1 MYDKSID
8 KKWQKIWEESK
19 CFNATDDFSKKK
31 YYALVEFPYP
41 SGAGMHIGHIRAYI
55 GMDIISRKRRMQ
67 GYNVLFPIGFDAF
80 GLPTE
85 NYAMKTGIHPRK
97 VTDKNIETFTNQL
110 KSVGFSFDYDRA
122 IDTTRPEYYKWT
134 QWIFLQ
140 LYKHGLAYKS
150 KGYVNFC
157 PKCRVV
163 LANEESQGGKC
174 DRCDS
179 DVVQLEKEEWMLKI
193 TEYADKLL
201 EGLDEVDFPER
212 VKIEQ
217 KNWIGKSYGAQI
229 DFKVNETGED
239 LVVYTTRPDT
249 IFGVTYMAIAPEH
262 PIIDELKDRIS
273 NFDEIV
279 KYREEAK
286 RKTEFER
293 IELSKE
299 KTGVKVE
306 GINILNPV
314 TNEVIPL
321 YVTDYVM
328 MGYGTGA
335 IMAVPA
341 HDTRDYEFA
350 KKFGIDIKQVVKSDS
365 SEVNLD
371 KEAFTDIQTGIM
383 VNSGFLNSLTV
394 EDAKE
399 KIIAYII
406 ENKIGMQKTNYH
418 MKDWAFAR
426 QRYWGEPIPIVK
438 CDKCGLVPMDEKDL
452 PLELPDLEEFIPG
465 EDGKSPL
472 AKVDSFVNTTCP
484 KCGGHATRETD
495 TMPQWAGS
503 SWYFLR
509 YIDPKNNNEFAD
521 SKKLKYWLPVDCYNG
536 GMEHVTRHLIYSR
549 FWHRFLYDIGLVPT
563 KEPYSKRTTQG
574 LILGPDGDK
583 MSKSKGNVINPDDIV
598 KEYGA
603 DTLRTYILFIA
614 DYKDSAPWNENGVKG
629 CKKFLDRVTRIEEF
643 ATDEDITN
651 DEIEKEL
658 NKTIKK
664 VSEDYEEQKYNTAI
678 AAMMTYVNLLYKQ
691 EKVSKKYIAP
701 FLQILNPIAS
711 HVTEE
716 LWERLGFEGHIF
728 SSKWPEY
735 DISKIIESNVELAVQ
750 INGKVRFKITV
761 PTSFS
766 EEEIKEQVKND
777 DKLTQYIDGKQIQ
790 KIIVIKSRI
799 VNIVVK

>member
-110 KSVGFSFDYDRA
+110 KSVGFSFDYDRT

-229 DFKVNETGED
+229 DFKVNETGDD

-371 KEAFTDIQTGIM
+371 KEAFTEIQTGIM

-394 EDAKE
+394 EEAKE
-399 KIIAYII
+399 KIIAYIE

-735 DISKIIESNVELAVQ
+735 DMSKIIESNVELAVQ

>member
-110 KSVGFSFDYDRA
+110 KSVGFSFDYDRV

-229 DFKVNETGED
+229 DFKVNETGDD

-678 AAMMTYVNLLYKQ
+678 AAMMAYVNLLYKQ

>member
-110 KSVGFSFDYDRA
+110 KSVGFSFDYDRV

-229 DFKVNETGED
+229 DFKVNETGND

-598 KEYGA
+598 KGYGA

>member
-41 SGAGMHIGHIRAYI
+41 SGAGMHIGHIRAYM

-85 NYAMKTGIHPRK
+85 NYAMKTEIHPRK

-110 KSVGFSFDYDRA
+110 KSVGFSFDYDRT

-229 DFKVNETGED
+229 DFKVNETGDD

-716 LWERLGFEGHIF
+716 LWEKLGFEGHIF

>member
-110 KSVGFSFDYDRA
+110 KSVGFSFDYDRT

-229 DFKVNETGED
+229 DFKVNETGDD

-365 SEVNLD
+365 SEVNMD

-394 EDAKE
+394 EEAKE

-735 DISKIIESNVELAVQ
+735 DMSKIIESNVELAVQ